1 MRFSPTSIP
10 PRTLARTDSPAAISG
25 GSRYLS
31 VRVPSMRN
39 RTRTNSRHGSRWTS
53 LAFSETAACR
63 ILRMAISALA
73 ARSISI
79 ISPFRRKSP
88 RPVSRRKPFFL
99 HLHNAHDIRSRRFP
113 PVYFPLPDPCRDD
126 TKAVLPKIFPLS
138 KRQRTDSADNFR
150 PSHGSSRDSRSPSI
164 SIA

>member
-1 MRFSPTSIP
+1 
-10 PRTLARTDSPAAISG
+10 
-25 GSRYLS
+25 
-31 VRVPSMRN
+31 MRN